1 MYTVQEKIS
10 LRKVLAEG
18 KIIVMEEEI
27 VNKSYILSGGNN
39 GIGFFPNVT
48 ETMPSV
54 PTAASNA
61 WER

>member
-39 GIGFFPNVT
+39 GTGFFPNVT